1 MQNDQA
7 LSIARATI
15 QRAAA
20 RDNAIHGTSPYAV
33 ETREVLATL
42 EQLQSDLATGVLVYA
57 KEGD

>member
-7 LSIARATI
+7 LSIARMRVQETATLHGL
-15 QRAAA
+15 
-20 RDNAIHGTSPYAV
+20 IHGNSPSAV

-57 KEGD
+57 KGDD